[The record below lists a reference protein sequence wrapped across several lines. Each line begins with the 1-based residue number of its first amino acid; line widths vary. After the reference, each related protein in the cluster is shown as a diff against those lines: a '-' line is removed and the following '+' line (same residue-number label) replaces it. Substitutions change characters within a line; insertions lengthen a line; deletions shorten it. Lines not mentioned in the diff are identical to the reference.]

1 MIESG
6 TIPRKK
12 RNARA
17 DVHDAQALDMRLGG
31 ASYRQISKALGV
43 PLATAHRHVQRML
56 TEYAVEPAT
65 QLRDME
71 VARLDRLLAAHWGKA
86 TKGDVNATRMVLTI
100 MDRRAKLLG
109 LDAPQKLDVTG
120 WIREMAEAEGIDPDQ
135 AVRDAESI
143 VRRSGAEA

>member
-1 MIESG
+1 
-6 TIPRKK
+6 
-12 RNARA
+12 
-17 DVHDAQALDMRLGG
+17 
-31 ASYRQISKALGV
+31 
-43 PLATAHRHVQRML
+43 ML